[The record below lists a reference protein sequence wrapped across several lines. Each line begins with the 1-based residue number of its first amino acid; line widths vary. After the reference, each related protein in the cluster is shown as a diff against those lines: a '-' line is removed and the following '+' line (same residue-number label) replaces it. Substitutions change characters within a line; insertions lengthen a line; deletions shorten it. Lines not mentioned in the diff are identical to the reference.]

1 MKPDQPT
8 DRPRQDTPEDLVNRL
23 LDFVRHHFYGDA
35 TAKKW
40 AQDSNFIR
48 RYVILWPARFIN
60 SHGFTLPA
68 ARYQAIMLEV
78 LMDVVRKG
86 NTATVK
92 YWPGYL
98 THCVQEHWHHHW
110 EEYYGEA
117 KSMRAKVEALLLRC
131 KPVPREDQTVEAL
144 ALAHQVLTAKR
155 RKGQQPAARS
165 PQKQLPLFGL

>member
-1 MKPDQPT
+1 MKPDQQF

-23 LDFVRHHFYGDA
+23 LGFVRGQFYGDM

-40 AQDSNFIR
+40 GQDAHFIR
-48 RYVILWPARFIN
+48 HYVILWPARFMLGK
-60 SHGFTLPA
+60 GFTIPA
-68 ARYQAIMLEV
+68 SRYESIMREIFL
-78 LMDVVRKG
+78 DVIHCGK
-86 NTATVK
+86 TDTVK

-131 KPVPREDQTVEAL
+131 KPVPREDRTVEAL

-155 RKGQQPAARS
+155 RKIQRPAARS
-165 PQKQLPLFGL
+165 SQKQLPLLGL